1 MIKIKLNADTKGV
14 LGILMVVFLV
24 GVLATETKA
33 EPLKKKINSD
43 TFGVAIEGYDTVA
56 YFTEGRAMKGKSE
69 FSYNWNDAKWYF
81 ASAGNRD
88 LFAANPEQYAPKY
101 GGYCSASLAS
111 SGKVAGGNPEAFKI
125 IDGKLYLNRNQKI
138 SNKFAEKADDNIEKA
153 DDNWAKLNQEN

>member
-1 MIKIKLNADTKGV
+1 MIKIKLNVDTKGV

-24 GVLATETKA
+24 GVLAMETKA

-88 LFAANPEQYAPKY
+88 LFAANPERYAPKY
-101 GGYCSASLAS
+101 GGY
-111 SGKVAGGNPEAFKI
+111 
-125 IDGKLYLNRNQKI
+125 
-138 SNKFAEKADDNIEKA
+138 
-153 DDNWAKLNQEN
+153 